1 MSSSTCSL
9 FRCGDTCIEL
19 NDSCMCGDESF
30 GHKDNF
36 WCCHDLGTCRLT
48 NSSDL
53 FNQGKRSPNFLGN
66 LFLLKAHF
74 TFGIN
79 IFVSFCSQDDPLVAV
94 KCNGTKLKL
103 TEPCRE
109 KCNIFP
115 ADEYRNYH
123 GVIRAFVSCRTTVEG
138 ATITQCVPE
147 AKVNDG
153 SFNCRNR

>member
-53 FNQGKRSPNFLGN
+53 FNQGKRSPNFFGKSILIKGP
-66 LFLLKAHF
+66 LYLWHKHICFLLQPRWPSGSCKMQWHKAQVDGALPGKVQHF
-74 TFGIN
+74 PSRRI
-79 IFVSFCSQDDPLVAV
+79 SQLPRRHPGLR
-94 KCNGTKLKL
+94 LL
-103 TEPCRE
+103 Q
-109 KCNIFP
+109 
-115 ADEYRNYH
+115 NYCWGRH
-123 GVIRAFVSCRTTVEG
+123 HNPMCPGGKSQRWIL
-138 ATITQCVPE
+138 
-147 AKVNDG
+147 
-153 SFNCRNR
+153 

>member
-1 MSSSTCSL
+1 M
-9 FRCGDTCIEL
+9 
-19 NDSCMCGDESF
+19 
-30 GHKDNF
+30 
-36 WCCHDLGTCRLT
+36 
-48 NSSDL
+48 
-53 FNQGKRSPNFLGN
+53 GN